1 MTTVACRL
9 VDPSTTWLLVST
21 RPFEDSTIPVPAAAP
36 FSYLSWE
43 LISTTPGSTLFATD
57 CSLSAALLALPAAFR
72 FGDGICWEETEPGFC
87 EFWFSAT
94 TVPAP
99 TAAATAAT
107 AT

>member
-1 MTTVACRL
+1 M
-9 VDPSTTWLLVST
+9 DPSTTWLLVST
-21 RPFEDSTIPVPAAAP
+21 RPLEESTIPVPAAAP
-36 FSYLSWE
+36 FTYLSWE

-57 CSLSAALLALPAAFR
+57 CSLRLVVLALPAAFR
-72 FGDGICWEETEPGFC
+72 FGDGICCDDTELGFC

-107 AT
+107 TT